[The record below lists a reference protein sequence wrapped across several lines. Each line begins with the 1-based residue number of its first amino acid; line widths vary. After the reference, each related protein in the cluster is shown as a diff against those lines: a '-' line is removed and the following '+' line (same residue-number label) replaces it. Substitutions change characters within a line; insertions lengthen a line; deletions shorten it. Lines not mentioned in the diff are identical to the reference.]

1 MTTQLTQEPADVKIS
16 AILRDSFSS
25 LIDFDIV
32 MTGYTVTAYV
42 VPASG
47 DDAVAFT
54 VVNTDLSAGQVTIS
68 LTAAQ
73 MASIGLGTHKWYLQ
87 WVVSTTTRTTI
98 AGDFEV
104 TSYG

>member
-73 MASIGLGTHKWYLQ
+73 MVSIGLGMHKWYLQ
-87 WVVSTTTRTTI
+87 WVVSTTTRTAI